1 MAEEKKLLEEKERGK
16 GKGREKKKAGEGTRK
31 RSRSETQRRIRDFS
45 FDVLSKATDLTL
57 FFIFFNLEFAFS
69 GSRSGKAV
77 WRSKEKAFED
87 LEGINYETLRDAF
100 YILKRKGLVRVI
112 REEAF
117 YKPLITKAGKKR
129 LEEILPTYDEERVWD
144 GRLYLVTYDIPE
156 ERKKDREVLRDY
168 LKKIGCGML
177 QKSVF
182 LTPYNP
188 KGTLENFVEER
199 GLKASIIIS
208 DVGKDGS
215 IGEKDIKTLVR
226 EVYHLDELSNDYSGF
241 ISEFKDTK
249 KGTTAALKSCFAF
262 VEILEKD
269 PQLPFELL
277 PDGWSGERAYR
288 IFKNLQKG

>member
-1 MAEEKKLLEEKERGK
+1 VEERKRGRKGRRGK
-16 GKGREKKKAGEGTRK
+16 G
-31 RSRSETQRRIRDFS
+31 ETQRRIKEFS
-45 FDVLSKATDLTL
+45 LDVVTKATDLTL
-57 FFIFFNLEFAFS
+57 FLIFFNWEFAFS

-87 LEGINYETLRDAF
+87 LEGINYETLRDAL

-112 REEAF
+112 KDEAF
-117 YKPLITKAGKKR
+117 YKPLITTAGKKR
-129 LEEILPTYDEERVWD
+129 LQELLPSYDKERIWD
-144 GRLYLVTYDIPE
+144 GRLYLITYDIPE
-156 ERKKDREVLRDY
+156 ERKNDRETLRNY
-168 LKKIGCGML
+168 LKKIGCGGL
-177 QKSVF
+177 QRSVF

-188 KGTLENFVEER
+188 KGILEDFVEER

-226 EVYHLDELSNDYSGF
+226 EVYHLDDLNTDYTVF
-241 ISEFKDTK
+241 ISEFKNTK
-249 KGTTAALKSCFAF
+249 RGTAKALKACFAF

-277 PDGWSGERAYR
+277 PDNWAGEGGYEV
-288 IFKNLQKG
+288 FKKLSD